1 MYRTKQHMSDPIQL
15 SDVGSVSVTVVD
27 AVADAADIDPE
38 QVPVL
43 QNVVDVDALRKL
55 VAPPNRAPTSDVVVR
70 FELAGCTVEAS
81 SSGTVTAVQNG
92 SARTDA
98 ASDGVAR
105 ETVDAAEAT
114 APLEAD
120 AGDR

>member
-1 MYRTKQHMSDPIQL
+1 MSHPIQL
-15 SDVGSVSVTVVD
+15 SDVESVSVTVVE
-27 AVADAADIDPE
+27 AVADAAGIDPE

-43 QNVVDVDALRKL
+43 QNVVDVDALSKL
-55 VAPPNRAPTSDVVVR
+55 VAPPNRAPTSDVTVH

-81 SSGTVTAVQNG
+81 SNGTVTAVQND

-98 ASDGVAR
+98 ASDGGAWD
-105 ETVDAAEAT
+105 TDDAAEAT
-114 APLEAD
+114 APVEAD